1 MAHTCIHGGYLPTI
15 GNNYLTFM
23 GTYVVYYFFFWTN
36 FIHCR
41 KELMD
46 LIDAKNK

>member
-23 GTYVVYYFFFWTN
+23 GTYVVYYYYFLFFYGQ
-36 FIHCR
+36 IVYIV
-41 KELMD
+41 E
-46 LIDAKNK
+46 KN

>member
-23 GTYVVYYFFFWTN
+23 GTYVVYYYYYYFFFFFDKLYT
-36 FIHCR
+36 
-41 KELMD
+41 L
-46 LIDAKNK
+46 